1 MHYSISISEKVR
13 FRLIITALI
22 FLVLVG
28 IGAMLY
34 PMLSSI
40 YSESVQSEIHSQY
53 QDEISN
59 SDAQALADLKANA
72 QEYNRKLFAGEISIL
87 EPEKNGYFEQLL
99 APNGSQIM
107 AYIQI
112 PKIHV
117 NLPVFH
123 GVGSDALDAGCGHM
137 PQSSLP
143 IGGQN
148 THSVISAHTGMASA
162 AMFSDLPLLKPGDTF
177 SIQVLGE
184 TITYEIQSESDIQ
197 TVLPVEVQAV
207 QLKNGEDLCTLV
219 TCVPFGVNSHRLLV
233 TGHRIPTPEP
243 SETLP
248 TNPQKAGNQ
257 ESLWK
262 QQYLKSIKIGL
273 CILIVVPLCSIIIFH
288 FLSKKK
294 GRYENTER
302 G

>member
-1 MHYSISISEKVR
+1 MRYTISISEKVR

-22 FLVLVG
+22 LLILLG

-34 PMLSSI
+34 PMVSSI
-40 YSESVQSEIHSQY
+40 YSESVRSEIHSQY
-53 QDEISN
+53 QDEISS
-59 SDAQALADLKANA
+59 SDVQTLADLKANA

-87 EPEKNGYFEQLL
+87 EPEKNGYFEQLQMS
-99 APNGSQIM
+99 NSSQIM

-143 IGGQN
+143 IGGKN

-184 TITYEIQSESDIQ
+184 TLTYEIQSESDIQ

-243 SETLP
+243 SETPP
-248 TNPQKAGNQ
+248 TISQKVDNQ

-273 CILIVVPLCSIIIFH
+273 CILIITPVFSIIVFYL
-288 FLSKKK
+288 FSKKK
-294 GRYENTER
+294 GRYEHTER